1 MVTEFPARTL
11 LVADSLAA
19 LLSTIY
25 VRTVSRNVYMCR
37 YVYTLANTGNTCLV
51 ADSLAALFCIK
62 GSSICVS
69 QLMLICVV
77 FTFYPVHPGIVGLCA
92 RKHNVAYAHTHTHT
106 HTHGAT
112 NLDTN
117 TDVDTNTDA
126 DADAET
132 ETDKDTPG
140 SAAVSMLA

>member
-77 FTFYPVHPGIVGLCA
+77 LLFILFIQGSLACVRASTMLHT
-92 RKHNVAYAHTHTHT
+92 HTHTHT